1 MPYLLDV
8 SSTPP
13 ILNSESGVFL
23 AAGLVIVV
31 SVVVLVLMRKRK
43 QK

>member
-8 SSTPP
+8 STTPA
-13 ILNSESGVFL
+13 IFSSESGVFL

-31 SVVVLVLMRKRK
+31 SVVVLVVMRKRK